1 MVPFF
6 HKVSEL
12 SSPEIAQ
19 TVFPMFPY
27 VSLFLMLSNS
37 FSLHHVDRRRWIT
50 SANPCPI
57 LCRESRRAV
66 SALTVSPR
74 DSS

>member
-27 VSLFLMLSNS
+27 ASIFDAFQFLQ
-37 FSLHHVDRRRWIT
+37 F
-50 SANPCPI
+50 A
-57 LCRESRRAV
+57 SR
-66 SALTVSPR
+66 
-74 DSS
+74 